1 MEILPKMTTA
11 YNQLLMRT
19 PIKIPIKTVVNINMS
34 TTKYENLNNEKR
46 IKTSCA
52 SCLPSVLP
60 DPSSTLFSAP
70 RRPIWTTSEGS
81 FAIWLLG

>member
-1 MEILPKMTTA
+1 MLPKMTTA

-46 IKTSCA
+46 MIIA
-52 SCLPSVLP
+52 FDL
-60 DPSSTLFSAP
+60 
-70 RRPIWTTSEGS
+70 
-81 FAIWLLG
+81 